1 MLSEVDD
8 YYWLMAARHRL
19 IMVRHGI
26 QVVATCTYFILQ
38 SLDEIPR
45 FYDRPMWSLP
55 SDAMDG
61 PVVYIDKL
69 MGLMWNKQIRQQLEA
84 LLAQQVPSFR
94 VGVWYRPGHGHLPDR
109 RYTCGRH
116 AIGGVT
122 NGKEL

>member
-1 MLSEVDD
+1 MTVPEVDD
-8 YYWLMAARHRL
+8 YYWLMAARGRL

-69 MGLMWNKQIRQQLEA
+69 MGLTWNKQIRQQLEA
-84 LLAQQVPSFR
+84 LLAQQVPSFCL
-94 VGVWYRPGHGHLPDR
+94 GVWYRPGHGPDR
-109 RYTCGRH
+109 RYTCHRRCL
-116 AIGGVT
+116 